1 MGLCRFNRKDQ
12 ALKLLSKKLR
22 TSPESAVLAAIPE
35 IATAQD
41 TEIRKQLLKHEVTH
55 ENNADY
61 QMCLAKLYQ
70 QTRDMKEARSC
81 LQNVC
86 RLEPTK
92 ASWLALARIQEQL
105 GEQGNAN
112 QSYRQAVNL

>member
-22 TSPESAVLAAIPE
+22 SSPESALLEVIPQ
-35 IATAQD
+35 IVTAHD
-41 TEIRKQLLKHEVTH
+41 EEIRKQLLKHEITH

-61 QMCLAKLYQ
+61 QKCLALLYQ
-70 QTRDMKEARSC
+70 QTRDMKEAKTC
-81 LQNVC
+81 WQNVC
-86 RLEPTK
+86 RLAPSQ
-92 ASWLALARIQEQL
+92 ASWLSLARIQEQL